1 MGLLMLLF
9 KSCEWGSIFFF
20 SLFGFLLISRVK
32 EVCHLS
38 SGFKSLTLPLVHS
51 RTKSLKDIPPPL
63 YKECCLPPPKNI
75 HPLLTMK
82 SRSLLLV
89 IPCYFHFFFMVFY
102 PRIFVRLPLQPSKK
116 KKKVIYKK
124 NFLKNKTIKSQRQ
137 IERDKLWRSSKRI
150 KMDITN
156 VKMCVACLLC
166 SSSMCFSVFL
176 FFLSCVC
183 FVGPL
188 HVGSAAA
195 AVVFYIPPSEN
206 MFNGHQ
212 KSYIRKAAPKKQNKK
227 KTTLLHIPSLLK
239 NKGLYQHNC
248 SSSFID
254 TFLSFSFPF
263 HIFSRLPTKGKKIKN

>member
-1 MGLLMLLF
+1 MLMLLF

-20 SLFGFLLISRVK
+20 SLSLAFCWFLELRKSVICRVASK
-32 EVCHLS
+32 VWHCHS
-38 SGFKSLTLPLVHS
+38 FTHEPNHS
-51 RTKSLKDIPPPL
+51 RISHRPETAF
-63 YKECCLPPPKNI
+63 LPPPKKNI

-116 KKKVIYKK
+116 KKKKVIYKK
-124 NFLKNKTIKSQRQ
+124 KIFLKNQTIKSQRQ

-195 AVVFYIPPSEN
+195 AVVFYIPPPEN

-212 KSYIRKAAPKKQNKK
+212 KSYTRKAAPKKTKK
-227 KTTLLHIPSLLK
+227 KQLYCISLPLEK
-239 NKGLYQHNC
+239 
-248 SSSFID
+248 
-254 TFLSFSFPF
+254 
-263 HIFSRLPTKGKKIKN
+263 